1 MRRSHDGYR
10 MLGGIPSLDTGR
22 GLRVDQMVMRRLRS
36 QAQIPVREGGV
47 RGGDSPPREQGVR
60 EAQPPGGGLGA
71 KPPAAGSGG
80 CR

>member
-36 QAQIPVREGGV
+36 QAQIPVREGGI
-47 RGGDSPPREQGVR
+47 RGDSPPDSRGYGGRRPPVGV
-60 EAQPPGGGLGA
+60 
-71 KPPAAGSGG
+71 
-80 CR
+80 

>member
-47 RGGDSPPREQGVR
+47 RG
-60 EAQPPGGGLGA
+60 AQPPGGGLGA